1 MRFPFNERKTAQAA
15 AHLITLNQGQ
25 INTTLL
31 PSLLF
36 LTDRITLARHGKP
49 LTGSKIMAMPIGP
62 ILTDVLHLLNE
73 PNPQKN
79 R

>member
-1 MRFPFNERKTAQAA
+1 
-15 AHLITLNQGQ
+15 
-25 INTTLL
+25 
-31 PSLLF
+31 
-36 LTDRITLARHGKP
+36 
-49 LTGSKIMAMPIGP
+49 MAMPIGP